1 MPVSKLKNLAILI
14 LVLTNLALALL
25 VFPNR
30 YRVRQE
36 TETLHQSLCDLY
48 AQQEITLSPDA
59 IPDTVSLY
67 VLELKEDGTGSL
79 QAAKALL
86 GENVWLHDASTRY
99 LNDYR
104 SEKGICSISQSGD
117 FYAELTAQEPQRD
130 LQRASRKLLKEMGFS
145 SAALPEPQPQAAG
158 VYTLTA
164 TQQVLGMPV
173 FAGDLVLTWTDG
185 CLTGL
190 QGIFF
195 PGANTLARVSDSS
208 CMSAADALVRFLSVR
223 YELGWVGSAVT
234 GLQQGYIRSETA
246 AAATVRLTPV
256 WRLETDTGS
265 YQINGMTGE
274 VTALP

>member
-14 LVLTNLALALL
+14 LVLANLALALL
-25 VFPNR
+25 VVPNR
-30 YRVRQE
+30 LTVRQE
-36 TETLHQSLCDLY
+36 ADARNESLCSLY
-48 AQQEITLSPDA
+48 AQQEISLSPDI

-67 VLELKEDGTGSL
+67 VLELKDDGSSSL

-86 GENVWLHDASTRY
+86 GEKVWLHDTSTRY

-104 SEKGICSISQSGD
+104 SEMGNCSISQSGE
-117 FYAELTAQEPQRD
+117 FSAQLVPQNPQRD
-130 LQRASRKLLKEMGFS
+130 LREASRKLLKEMGFS
-145 SAALPEPQPQAAG
+145 GGTLPEPQPTEDGA
-158 VYTLTA
+158 YTVSA

-185 CLTGL
+185 CLTGMH
-190 QGIFF
+190 GTFF
-195 PGANTLARVSDSS
+195 PGANSLTRVSDSS
-208 CMSAADALVRFLSVR
+208 CMSAADALVKFLSNR

-256 WRLETDTGS
+256 WRLETDTGL
-265 YQINGMTGE
+265 YQINGMTGDI
-274 VTALP
+274 TAAS